1 MTTETQE
8 VSLEAIIDRYVKL
21 RDKKSQMDAAH
32 KEALS
37 PINLAMDRLE
47 GAILERLNQQG
58 VESVRTTAGTAYK
71 STTVSV
77 TVADKQI
84 FQRWLIENGQWE
96 MADIRAAKTNVAE
109 YRAANDDI
117 PPGLNYRESLS
128 VGIRRA

>member
-8 VSLEAIIDRYVKL
+8 VSLETIIDRYVKL
-21 RDKKSQMDAAH
+21 RDKKSQMEAAH
-32 KEALS
+32 KEALA
-37 PINLAMDRLE
+37 PINQAMDRLE
-47 GAILERLNQQG
+47 NAILDRLNQQG

-71 STTVSV
+71 STSVSV
-77 TVADKQI
+77 TVADKQV
-84 FQRWLIENGQWE
+84 FRQWLIENGQWE

-109 YRAANDDI
+109 YRASNDDI